1 MSKGDYLGEFE
12 HLVLLAIARAGG
24 KSGGADIH
32 AEIERVSRRGA
43 SLPAI
48 YVTLGRLE
56 NKGYVCASETVAQEG
71 RGGRPRRLFELTRAG
86 STALR
91 ATREVLERM
100 WVDVPPAIRSR
111 R

>member
-1 MSKGDYLGEFE
+1 MAKGDYLGEFE

-24 KSGGADIH
+24 QAGGAQIH
-32 AEIERVSRRGA
+32 DDIERASKRGA
-43 SLPAI
+43 SMPAI

-56 NKGYVCASETVAQEG
+56 KKGFVRTADVVPQEDG
-71 RGGRPRRLFELTRAG
+71 SGRPRRIFEVTRAG
-86 STALR
+86 SAAMR

-100 WVDVPPAIRSR
+100 WIDTPSPARPR

>member
-1 MSKGDYLGEFE
+1 MGRGDYLGEFE

-24 KSGGADIH
+24 KAGGGRVLT
-32 AEIERVSRRGA
+32 ELERASRREV

-56 NKGYVCASETVAQEG
+56 RKGFVRTAGEEAREN
-71 RGGRPRRLFELTRAG
+71 GGRPRRLFEITASGAAAMRTTR
-86 STALR
+86 R
-91 ATREVLERM
+91 VLERM
-100 WVDVPPAIRSR
+100 WMDEPAAARPR

>member
-1 MSKGDYLGEFE
+1 MPARDYLGEFE

-24 KSGGADIH
+24 KAGGAQIH
-32 AEIERVSRRGA
+32 AEIERVARRGA

-56 NKGYVCASETVAQEG
+56 QKGLVRAADIVPQEAG
-71 RGGRPRRLFELTRAG
+71 GGRPRRLFEVTRAG
-86 STALR
+86 SSAMR
-91 ATREVLERM
+91 ATRKMLERM
-100 WVDVPPAIRSR
+100 WLDTPAVARPR

>member
-1 MSKGDYLGEFE
+1 MPKGEYLGEFE
-12 HLVLLAIARAGG
+12 HLVLLAIARGGG

-32 AEIERVSRRGA
+32 AEIERAARRGA

-56 NKGYVCASETVAQEG
+56 RKGYVRTSVVLAQEG

-86 STALR
+86 SAALR
-91 ATREVLERM
+91 TTRELLEGM
-100 WVDVPPAIRSR
+100 WLDMPPVTRPR

>member
-1 MSKGDYLGEFE
+1 MAAPDYLGEFE

-24 KSGGADIH
+24 KAGGADIH
-32 AEIERVSRRGA
+32 AEIERASKRGA
-43 SLPAI
+43 SMPAI

-56 NKGYVCASETVAQEG
+56 KKGFVRTADIVPQDGGA
-71 RGGRPRRLFELTRAG
+71 GRPRRIFEVTRAG
-86 STALR
+86 SGAMR

-100 WVDVPPAIRSR
+100 WLDTPAPARPR